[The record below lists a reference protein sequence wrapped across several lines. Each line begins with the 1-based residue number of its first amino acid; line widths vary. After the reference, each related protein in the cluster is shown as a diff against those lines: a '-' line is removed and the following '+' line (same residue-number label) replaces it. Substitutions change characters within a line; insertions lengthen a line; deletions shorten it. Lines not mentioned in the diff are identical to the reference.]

1 MHTRCAMQVWWVG
14 IGMVDMMILQ
24 SMDEDPYSRV
34 GIKVIYGAGPG
45 S

>member
-1 MHTRCAMQVWWVG
+1 MQVWWVG
-14 IGMVDMMILQ
+14 IGKVDMTIVQ

-34 GIKVIYGAGPG
+34 GIEVIDGAGPG